1 MTEKLYRSPHTAFI
15 IGFERPEPHDDTSY
29 LANLLTSEIAVL
41 KGPSTVI
48 WEILDQPASTEEIVT
63 EISDIY
69 GLPRETIA
77 ESVLVFLDSLL
88 NQGLLHRVS
97 ES

>member
-1 MTEKLYRSPHTAFI
+1 M
-15 IGFERPEPHDDTSY
+15 GFECSEPYDDASY

-48 WEILDQPASTEEIVT
+48 WEILDQPASTEEIIT
-63 EISDIY
+63 EISDVY
-69 GLPRETIA
+69 GLPREAVA

-88 NQGLLHRVS
+88 NQGLLQRVNGS
-97 ES
+97 